1 MNSHLIAQIE
11 RDNHARS
18 QEAHMFSDDMNQ
30 QSVQEAHIKQA
41 HLAARSRSQP
51 QQPSGHAET
60 GKSLPSFSHREYLQK
75 ETLLTKSQVPE
86 PEGATTTQKDT
97 AAADGAE
104 EMCGKLALMSGLGD
118 NEDSRGSGRGEGE
131 SFLHECT
138 SSYCAG
144 QPPHEHD
151 RLDEPEFLHRRGDG
165 ETFRNQCKSTY
176 CAGEPPHEH
185 DRLDEPEVLHPRR
198 GGESSRWENK
208 SSYPDNDYDLVAYR
222 AEKTAASA
230 PTPSSARPSSSSSG
244 PSNSTQEQRPC
255 EPFRYEC
262 KSSYCAG
269 EPPHEHDRLDEP
281 EVLRRRPSHDGRGVS
296 RENGRA
302 PRDAHKQQARPRFEA
317 PYRRYGEAPVRRGAS
332 VPVSDEVEGL
342 SRALS
347 ASMAPSAD
355 DPFGLL

>member
-75 ETLLTKSQVPE
+75 ETLLTESQVPE

-185 DRLDEPEVLHPRR
+185 DRLDEPEVL
-198 GGESSRWENK
+198 
-208 SSYPDNDYDLVAYR
+208 
-222 AEKTAASA
+222 
-230 PTPSSARPSSSSSG
+230 
-244 PSNSTQEQRPC
+244 
-255 EPFRYEC
+255 
-262 KSSYCAG
+262 
-269 EPPHEHDRLDEP
+269 
-281 EVLRRRPSHDGRGVS
+281 RRRPSHDGRGVS